1 MSSNI
6 ILADNGITSTVAGI
20 KETAGSDGTLII
32 QTTNAAGTATTA
44 LTINNNQQVTF
55 ANAIVPNNTTGIVGV
70 TDGSNANAG
79 VVGEYVSAQV
89 SAPTTGATSGSAL
102 NATSISLTAGDWDVN
117 GTIAFNFAAATGSN
131 FQGSINT
138 TSATFPGGQ
147 SVSQLNGSSTYLST
161 TLTTNTG
168 VTLPVPP
175 QRINITTTTTVY
187 LIGVLTFTSGT
198 AGIGGTIRARRIR

>member
-55 ANAIVPNNTTGIVGV
+55 ANAIVPNNTNGIVGV

-79 VVGEYVSAQV
+79 VVGEYVSSTVAAV
-89 SAPTTGATSGSAL
+89 SSGLSSNTAT
-102 NATSISLTAGDWDVN
+102 NATTISLTAGDWDVS
-117 GTIAFNFAAATGSN
+117 GLIAFNYAGTTVPTIYYAAIS
-131 FQGSINT
+131 S
-138 TSATFPGGQ
+138 TSATLPGLSSGLAIYF
-147 SVSQLNGSSTYLST
+147 SYTSPAGSAFAAVVPTVRLNL
-161 TLTTNTG
+161 
-168 VTLPVPP
+168 
-175 QRINITTTTTVY
+175 TTTTTIY
-187 LIGVLTFTSGT
+187 LVGSSTFTIST